1 MGPRT
6 LAITDIEKIAQLR
19 KKVRIMGGKESMFY
33 YEKKLQY
40 PVKVST
46 CNPMLAK
53 FLIEQYGGA
62 DGELAAAL
70 RYMNQRYSIPDKVIG
85 LLNDISME
93 EFSHLEMIAT
103 MIYKLTKDA
112 TPEQMVAAGL
122 GDHFVNHDHALFYQ
136 NAAGVPWTASY
147 IAAKGDPIADLYE
160 DIAAEE
166 KARAT
171 YQWLIDI
178 SDDPDIN
185 DSLKFLREREI
196 VHSLRFR
203 EAVEILKDE
212 QGQKKFF

>member
-1 MGPRT
+1 MW
-6 LAITDIEKIAQLR
+6 
-19 KKVRIMGGKESMFY
+19 V

-70 RYMNQRYSIPDKVIG
+70 RYLNQRYTIPDKVVG
-85 LLNDISME
+85 LLTDIGTE
-93 EFSHLEMIAT
+93 EFAHLEMIAT

-112 TPEQMVAAGL
+112 TPDQMKAAGL
-122 GDHFVNHDHALFYQ
+122 GAHYANHDRALFYQ

-171 YQWLIDI
+171 YQWIIDL
-178 SDDPDIN
+178 SDDPDLN
-185 DSLKFLREREI
+185 DSLAFLREREI
-196 VHSLRFR
+196 VHSQRFR
-203 EAVEILKDE
+203 EAVEILKEERDK
-212 QGQKKFF
+212 KKFY